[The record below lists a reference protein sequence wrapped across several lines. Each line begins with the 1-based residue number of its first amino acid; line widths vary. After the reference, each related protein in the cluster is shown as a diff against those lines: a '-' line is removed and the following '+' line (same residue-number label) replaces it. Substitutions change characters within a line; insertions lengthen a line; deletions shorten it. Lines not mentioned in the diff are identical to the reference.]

1 MGLFDILQQ
10 VFTASGGLNAEHAD
24 RHFDDVVNAT
34 PPDVFQQGVAE
45 TLRSDQTPP
54 LGDMVSHMFGNAS
67 PQGRADILNQI
78 LASLGPAVLG
88 GMAGAAGG
96 GILDKLSRG
105 GGAAPAGGMPNTAA
119 PAGGG
124 LEGGL
129 GSILGGL
136 LGAGAGGG
144 ALQAPGQVAP
154 SGAAAGGSGGL
165 LPTITPEQA
174 SQLSP
179 EEVGQ
184 IAAEAEKHNPSII
197 DSLSEFY
204 ARNPALVK
212 TLGGAVLAIAMAK
225 IHERMRNS

>member
-10 VFTASGGLNAEHAD
+10 VITASGGLNAEHAD
-24 RHFDDVVNAT
+24 RHFDEVASAT
-34 PPDVFQQGVAE
+34 PTDVFQQGVAE

-54 LGDMVSHMFGNAS
+54 LGDMVSQMFGNAS
-67 PQGRADILNQI
+67 PQGRADILNHI
-78 LASLGPAVLG
+78 LSSLGPAVLG

-96 GILDKLSRG
+96 GLFDKLLRG

-119 PAGGG
+119 PAGG

-179 EEVGQ
+179 EEVGR
-184 IAAEAEKHNPSII
+184 IAAEAEKHDPSII

-212 TLGGAVLAIAMAK
+212 TLGGAILAIAMAK
-225 IHERMRNS
+225 IHERMRDG